1 VPGIL
6 AINIYRNE
14 RLLSPIVRH
23 AGDFFGTECN
33 NPCRTLSAGCFGSML
48 RLTMLAAVALLA
60 ACTTTTKRLDA
71 GQDMLADSGELTRG
85 ELERAAGELAQ
96 KVKAHFAKN
105 VPPDGLFVAFLPTK
119 NDTSEQLPVNVF
131 DNRVVGDL
139 LTAKIYTVRVEDRTK
154 ALSEIA
160 FSQTGATATG
170 ISAGKMRSPN
180 FFIQAEITENLFKSG
195 GDRIV
200 EQILNFELRSVE
212 TQLVVFSERIVYRK
226 KPRNQKGGVTW

>member
-1 VPGIL
+1 M
-6 AINIYRNE
+6 A
-14 RLLSPIVRH
+14 
-23 AGDFFGTECN
+23 F
-33 NPCRTLSAGCFGSML
+33 RTKVIPLFLICSI
-48 RLTMLAAVALLA
+48 AVA
-60 ACTTTTKRLDA
+60 CTSTTKRLDA

-85 ELERAAGELAQ
+85 ELEKAAGALAE
-96 KVKAHFAKN
+96 KVRLHFAAH

-119 NDTSEQLPVNVF
+119 NDTSDQLPVNVF

-139 LTAKIYTVRVEDRTK
+139 LSAKIYTVRVEDRNK

-160 FSQTGATATG
+160 FSQTGATANG

-200 EQILNFELRSVE
+200 EQVLNFELRSVE
-212 TQLVVFSERIVYRK
+212 TQLVVFSDRIVYRK